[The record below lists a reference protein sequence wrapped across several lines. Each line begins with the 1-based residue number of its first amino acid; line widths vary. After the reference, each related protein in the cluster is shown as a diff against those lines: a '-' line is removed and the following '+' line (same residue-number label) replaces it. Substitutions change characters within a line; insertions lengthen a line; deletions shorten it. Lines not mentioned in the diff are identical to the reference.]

1 MMRRSRASIFC
12 DVLIYLFLGLFAIC
26 CVYPF
31 YYMFIYSI
39 SDTTQVM
46 KGVSLWPAG
55 FTLYNYQEV
64 FKLKGIA
71 NAFGMSTA
79 RVVVGTA
86 LPYLRVPSWAIF
98 SPSPKCRRIRR
109 FTVC

>member
-46 KGVSLWPAG
+46 KGVSGRFYAVQLSG
-55 FTLYNYQEV
+55 
-64 FKLKGIA
+64 GI
-71 NAFGMSTA
+71 
-79 RVVVGTA
+79 
-86 LPYLRVPSWAIF
+86 
-98 SPSPKCRRIRR
+98 
-109 FTVC
+109 